1 MHKIFCTKGKTVT
14 GFPVNTL
21 WERVAHSPQV
31 KLTVNP
37 DGKLHGTS
45 RSKLHRKISYL
56 FFFRRVIA
64 RAQECRRKFHDG
76 EGKKER
82 VGADGVC
89 RILRREIFTS

>member
-1 MHKIFCTKGKTVT
+1 MHKIFCTKGETVT

-21 WERVAHSPQV
+21 WERVAHFPQG

-37 DGKLHGTS
+37 DSKLHRTS

-64 RAQECRRKFHDG
+64 RAQERRRKFHDG
-76 EGKKER
+76 EKEDAFQGDWRGKKS
-82 VGADGVC
+82 VG
-89 RILRREIFTS
+89 RS

>member
-1 MHKIFCTKGKTVT
+1 MHKIFCTKGETVT

-76 EGKKER
+76 EKEDAFQGGWR
-82 VGADGVC
+82 GEKSAG
-89 RILRREIFTS
+89 RS